1 MVRLMDRLGIL
12 VLHLPPVCSQLL
24 RGLVLELELSRL
36 QFSLFVADL
45 RREISRYHKIE
56 QSLALGM
63 VLRYLRCASTFK
75 TLFRSGSPALG
86 TLSGVLCFLILPAG
100 MSLSF

>member
-1 MVRLMDRLGIL
+1 MVRLMDRLGTL

-45 RREISRYHKIE
+45 RREISRHHKIE
-56 QSLALGM
+56 
-63 VLRYLRCASTFK
+63 
-75 TLFRSGSPALG
+75 
-86 TLSGVLCFLILPAG
+86 
-100 MSLSF
+100 